1 VSPDDYPGGD
11 RLRPIVRLLGLRLLY
26 FLLVFGAL
34 TVAPLDLDLLL
45 RVMIAVVV
53 SMLLSVFLLRRD
65 RQEVGQHLV
74 DRIDARRAQRATDNR
89 S

>member
-1 VSPDDYPGGD
+1 
-11 RLRPIVRLLGLRLLY
+11 LRPIVRLLGLRLLY

>member
-1 VSPDDYPGGD
+1 M
-11 RLRPIVRLLGLRLLY
+11 RPIVRLLGLRLLY

-34 TVAPLDLDLLL
+34 TVAPLDLDPLL
-45 RVMIAVVV
+45 RVMIAVLV
-53 SMLLSVFLLRRD
+53 SMLLSAFLLRRE

-74 DRIDARRAQRATDNR
+74 DRIDARRVQRETDNR